1 MDFDDFIDSVATI
14 AKAIFSIFRQE
25 FFLDKIAKTLNK
37 YYYY

>member
-14 AKAIFSIFRQE
+14 AKAIFSIFRQDL
-25 FFLDKIAKTLNK
+25 LDKIAKTLNK